1 MFQATRAADAIA
13 AVAALADRALTDA
26 WIPAA
31 RHRAAQHSATAADT
45 PASCITPSEMT
56 SAPSTEPAVDAVSAT
71 ALAAPARSCSTRL
84 AISGTVCARRHAG
97 GHTTTVTKTMNA
109 SPEFG
114 TAANK
119 TCTKE
124 VDKPTPAR
132 PAAIRKLACT
142 RAA

>member
-13 AVAALADRALTDA
+13 AVAARVDRLLASA

-71 ALAAPARSCSTRL
+71 ALAAPARSRSIRL
-84 AISGTVCARRHAG
+84 AISGTVCASRHAG
-97 GHTTTVTKTMNA
+97 GQTTAAMKTMD
-109 SPEFG
+109 
-114 TAANK
+114 
-119 TCTKE
+119 
-124 VDKPTPAR
+124 V
-132 PAAIRKLACT
+132 
-142 RAA
+142 